1 MIEDVRTG
9 LLRSPKVLPPKYFY
23 DARGSLLFEEITLLP
38 EYYPTRAETEILE
51 RHAGELLEAVRP
63 SELVEIGSGSS
74 KKTRLLLEAL
84 HEVGGDSYVPLDVS
98 ADALEGAVQ
107 TLSAAYPWLSIHGL
121 VGDFEHG
128 LPLPPASGRRLLCF
142 LGSTIGNFEED
153 ERLAFLRDVRA
164 KLGPE
169 DGFLLGVDLIKD
181 ARVLEAA
188 YDDSRG
194 VTAEFNKNV
203 LRVLNREL
211 DGDFDEDAFRHV
223 AFYDEVRARIEMH
236 LEARRGLRV
245 CLRAIELEVA
255 FEPLER
261 LRTEISCKFDRPR
274 VERDCAASGLSIEL
288 WRTDPE
294 GRFALLLARPS

>member
-1 MIEDVRTG
+1 
-9 LLRSPKVLPPKYFY
+9 LPPKYFY
-23 DARGSLLFEEITLLP
+23 DARGSRLFEEITLLP
-38 EYYPTRAETEILE
+38 EYYPTRAETAILE
-51 RHAGELLEAVRP
+51 RHADEFLAAVQP

-84 HEVGGDSYVPLDVS
+84 HAVGGDTYVPLDVS

-107 TLSAAYPWLSIHGL
+107 RLSADFPWLSIHGL
-121 VGDFEHG
+121 VSDFDHG
-128 LPLPPASGRRLLCF
+128 LSLPRASGRRLLCF

-153 ERLAFLRDVRA
+153 ERLSFLRNVRE
-164 KLGPE
+164 LLDRE

-223 AFYDEVRARIEMH
+223 AFYDEPRARIEMH
-236 LEARRGLRV
+236 LEARRALRV
-245 CLRAIELEVA
+245 RLSAIELEVA
-255 FEPLER
+255 FERLER

-274 VERDCAASGLSIEL
+274 IERDLAASGLALEL
-288 WRTDPE
+288 WRTDPL